1 MMTEDQSKVKRPKIT
16 VSRLARDADGIHK
29 TAILRCNQKGW
40 GVFLSRHEVQGVIT
54 EEYNELIEAVHSGD
68 LEKVEDELIDL
79 AVACLIGISSIESNG
94 MQW

>member
-1 MMTEDQSKVKRPKIT
+1 LNRWLIH
-16 VSRLARDADGIHK
+16 RLEQLRIHYPDEMLAWFREH
-29 TAILRCNQKGW
+29 T
-40 GVFLSRHEVQGVIT
+40 
-54 EEYNELIEAVHSGD
+54 EAVHSGD